1 MWGSSSQ
8 QRHARDASR
17 NILFTYFF
25 AGGLG
30 PFFWI
35 GLLVFMGWLNG
46 WFSPVG
52 FSVQASKPVRTSAE
66 YQVRGQER
74 VKNPFTW
81 DSGVEDIRTAI
92 KMEKDKQY
100 VATGYY
106 ALADAYMR
114 RGNKAQAVRYLKTAI
129 VFASQYE
136 AEATNDVDRNA
147 GRATV
152 QLQKIFLQQC
162 LESDCKR

>member
-17 NILFTYFF
+17 NIALTYLF

-52 FSVQASKPVRTSAE
+52 FSVQASKPALTPTD
-66 YQVRGQER
+66 YKVRGEER
-74 VKNPFTW
+74 IKNPFTW
-81 DSGVEDIRTAI
+81 DEGVEDILTAI
-92 KMEKDKQY
+92 RLQKNKQY
-100 VATGYY
+100 IGNGYS
-106 ALADAYMR
+106 ALATAYAIK
-114 RGNKAQAVRYLKTAI
+114 GDKAKAVQYLKTAI
-129 VFASQYE
+129 SFTRQYA
-136 AEATNDVDRNA
+136 AEATNDVERNGA
-147 GRATV
+147 LAMAKFHEIY
-152 QLQKIFLQQC
+152 LQRCLQT
-162 LESDCKR
+162 DCRN